1 MNKIYEGKA
10 KIIFSTQNPNE
21 VIQFFKDDITA
32 FNKVK
37 KDKIKQKGFLN
48 NIISEF
54 LMQKIS
60 QHNIPTHFIK
70 RISDNEQLVKKANI
84 IPLEIVVRN
93 IAAGSITKKLN
104 LSKGEKFS
112 EPIFEIFY
120 KNDDLGDPLINED
133 HAIKILNII
142 TKNNL
147 EIIKDYAFE
156 INKILQK
163 TFFDIDLTLVD
174 FKIEFGFDE
183 NQKIILAD
191 EISPDS
197 CRIWQKNT
205 MKSFDK
211 DRFRESLGDIIQ
223 YYSEIA
229 KRLDLKIT

>member
-10 KIIFSTQNPNE
+10 KIIFSTKNPNE
-21 VIQFFKDDITA
+21 VIQLFKDDITA

-104 LSKGEKFS
+104 LTKGEKFS

-142 TKNNL
+142 NKNNL

-163 TFFDIDLTLVD
+163 IFFDIDLTLVD

-183 NQKIILAD
+183 NQKIILVD

-223 YYSEIA
+223 HYSEIA